1 MHARKFDYNAQ
12 HNLRKLVIQ
21 LYCKDG
27 QFMEEETLKPKCCLS
42 TSFDLL

>member
-27 QFMEEETLKPKCCLS
+27 EFMEEETLKPKCCLS
-42 TSFDLL
+42 TSFDLP